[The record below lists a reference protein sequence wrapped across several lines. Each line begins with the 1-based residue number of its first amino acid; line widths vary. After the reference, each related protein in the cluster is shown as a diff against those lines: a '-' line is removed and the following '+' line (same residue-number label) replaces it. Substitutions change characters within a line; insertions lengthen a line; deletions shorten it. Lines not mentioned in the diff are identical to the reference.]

1 MTPAAAGVHSPSPH
15 IRPPRRASIPPHHT
29 YARRG
34 GRPFPISKFI
44 TSAVGRCPFPISKFI
59 TSATGRCPFPISI
72 HGEGVAD
79 RLGVRSIYTKKG
91 TRNERPRVHIYQ
103 RLIAIRETIYISLM
117 RLIRIS
123 CNTLTVYFIAFT
135 IRYIC
140 HITKFT
146 ILAI

>member
-1 MTPAAAGVHSPSPH
+1 MSLHLAKSMTPAAAGVNSPSPH

-29 YARRG
+29 YTRRG

-44 TSAVGRCPFPISKFI
+44 TSAVGRCPFPIS
-59 TSATGRCPFPISI
+59 I

-79 RLGVRSIYTKKG
+79 RPGVRSIYTKKG

-103 RLIAIRETIYISLM
+103 RLIAIRETIYISIM
-117 RLIRIS
+117 RLIRMS

>member
-1 MTPAAAGVHSPSPH
+1 MSLHLAKSITSATGRCHSPSPH

-34 GRPFPISKFI
+34 GRPFPISK
-44 TSAVGRCPFPISKFI
+44 SI

-79 RLGVRSIYTKKG
+79 RPGVRSIYTKKG

>member
-1 MTPAAAGVHSPSPH
+1 MSLHLAKSMTPAAAGVHSPSPH

-34 GRPFPISKFI
+34 GRPFPISK
-44 TSAVGRCPFPISKFI
+44 SI

-79 RLGVRSIYTKKG
+79 RPGVKSIYTKKG